1 MAGWSRSSGRARSSG
16 NTACSDQDAARRP
29 SFRTARARR
38 WRSTLGSS
46 RRGWR
51 RWRRDRFLLFRL
63 IDRHQSPNDEED
75 AEGVEDDAERVEVAA
90 KYGVTTDEP
99 DRDDDRAPEHA
110 LHAGFLV
117 RGASNVANRRIAP
130 SPRLA

>member
-1 MAGWSRSSGRARSSG
+1 MCVFTTSRTVAI
-16 NTACSDQDAARRP
+16 AARR
-29 SFRTARARR
+29 SAGSDLRYATAFSRRCGARVTPRSSCR
-38 WRSTLGSS
+38 WR
-46 RRGWR
+46 R

-75 AEGVEDDAERVEVAA
+75 AEGVEDDAEHIEVAA
-90 KYGVTTDEP
+90 KYGVATNEP

-117 RGASNVANRRIAP
+117 RGASNVANRRISP
-130 SPRLA
+130 SP